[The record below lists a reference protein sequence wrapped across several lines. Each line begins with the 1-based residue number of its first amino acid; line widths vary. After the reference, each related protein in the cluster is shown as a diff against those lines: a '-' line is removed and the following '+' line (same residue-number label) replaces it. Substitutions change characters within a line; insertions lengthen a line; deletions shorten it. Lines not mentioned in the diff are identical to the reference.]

1 MDFVCH
7 VLGEEEEAAEEED
20 EEELQL
26 PALDG
31 LSSSPGKTG
40 LCGADTDSLSA
51 GEDADSKGER
61 EKYRNADPGV
71 LTRDWICHSKA
82 LS

>member
-1 MDFVCH
+1 MDIVCN
-7 VLGEEEEAAEEED
+7 VSGEEEEAAEEED

-26 PALDG
+26 PPLDG

-40 LCGADTDSLSA
+40 LCGVDTDGISP

-61 EKYRNADPGV
+61 EIWER
-71 LTRDWICHSKA
+71 
-82 LS
+82 

>member
-1 MDFVCH
+1 MNMVCN

-20 EEELQL
+20 EDGLQ
-26 PALDG
+26 LDG

-40 LCGADTDSLSA
+40 LCSADADSLSP

-61 EKYRNADPGV
+61 EKCGNADLRV
-71 LTRDWICHSKA
+71 LTRDWICYSKV
-82 LS
+82 LP

>member
-1 MDFVCH
+1 MDIVCD
-7 VLGEEEEAAEEED
+7 VLGEEEEAAEEDD

-40 LCGADTDSLSA
+40 LRSVDTDSLSP
-51 GEDADSKGER
+51 GEDAGSKGEGGIW
-61 EKYRNADPGV
+61 E
-71 LTRDWICHSKA
+71 CC
-82 LS
+82 